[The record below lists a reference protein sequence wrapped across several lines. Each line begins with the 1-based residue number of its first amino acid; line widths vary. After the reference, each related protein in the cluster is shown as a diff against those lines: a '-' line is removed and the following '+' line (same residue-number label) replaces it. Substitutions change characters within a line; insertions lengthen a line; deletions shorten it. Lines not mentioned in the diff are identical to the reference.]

1 MKKHIALRKMLIRCL
16 NVKGN
21 INLQRLNRLNN
32 KQRERKREKQK
43 KYISIYIGLSV
54 KYYPRI
60 FLLFQSP
67 FTLQFLYE
75 YRITIT

>member
-1 MKKHIALRKMLIRCL
+1 MKKHIALSKMLIKCL

-21 INLQRLNRLNN
+21 INLQRLYRLNN

-54 KYYPRI
+54 KYYPSI
-60 FLLFQSP
+60 FLLFQFP

>member
-1 MKKHIALRKMLIRCL
+1 MKKHIALSKMLIKCL

-43 KYISIYIGLSV
+43 S
-54 KYYPRI
+54 
-60 FLLFQSP
+60 
-67 FTLQFLYE
+67 TFLY
-75 YRITIT
+75 ILD